1 MLKGTLE
8 YAPSTFEERGAAVA
22 FTTPLLSQ
30 TRVRRGERSK
40 LEVLIPSLSEGMGI
54 YVVNWKAVP
63 EMVSMTMHDRYLHE
77 LIVKEETCSP
87 LHIRRATMKAARRGL
102 AGPKAAQAAR
112 KALEEEE
119 EQKTLTNYLLILAIF
134 RAVGMASP
142 EMLTSNLETE
152 AGQKRTRELMARAA
166 ASLKLDPSVLYSRL
180 ADIAEVVAPVGLAQS
195 PKPGKLVRCL
205 SDLKNFRESIEGW
218 AADNPSDSAHVATF
232 CAHVAQH
239 TVGIGDS
246 VVGDFHRRVD
256 AMGQLMRDWDAQMTE
271 VRNLAG
277 RMSWLLDGWEYIT
290 NAWASVQGESKHQQA
305 LTVNEIFRI
314 IPLVP
319 REETNR
325 DLNLEAQKVL
335 NKFRRSVR
343 TLEDWRTGRMDFDAI
358 RRIEQVK
365 ARAA

>member
-30 TRVRRGERSK
+30 TRVRRGQRSK

-77 LIVKEETCSP
+77 LIIKEEACSP
-87 LHIRRATMKAARRGL
+87 HEIRRATMKAARRGL

-112 KALEEEE
+112 RALDEDE
-119 EQKTLTNYLLILAIF
+119 EQRTLTNYLLILAILK
-134 RAVGMASP
+134 AAGMSSP

-152 AGQKRTRELMARAA
+152 EGQKRTRALMARAA
-166 ASLKLDPSVLYSRL
+166 ASLKLDPSVLYTRL
-180 ADIAEVVAPVGLAQS
+180 ADIAEVVGPVGLAQS
-195 PKPGKLVRCL
+195 PKPGRLLRCL
-205 SDLKNFRESIEGW
+205 NELKQFRESMENW
-218 AADNPSDSAHVATF
+218 AHDNPSDSASVATF
-232 CAHVAQH
+232 CAEVAQH
-239 TVGIGDS
+239 TIGIGDA
-246 VVGDFHRRVD
+246 VVGDFHKRID
-256 AMGQLMRDWDAQMTE
+256 AMGQLMREWDAQMGQI
-271 VRNLAG
+271 RMLAG

-290 NAWASVQGESKHQQA
+290 GAWSTAQGESRHQQA

-325 DLNLEAQKVL
+325 DLNTEAQKVL

-343 TLEDWRTGRMDFDAI
+343 TLEDWRTGRMDLDAI
-358 RRIEQVK
+358 RRIEAVK